1 MMMFPWYLMIPLLA
15 AAVYAGASML
25 FKQAYAAGADSRAVF
40 LWVNLTGMTLFLP
53 LFAFG
58 PALPAVR
65 EWWKPVVM
73 ASLFYTGHWTIFA
86 AIKAGDVSLV
96 TPLMGTKVVL
106 TALVASVVS
115 GTVLPGGL
123 WIAALLTTLGILI
136 LGAGDLRR
144 AASAVAVGWCLA
156 SAAIFAVAD
165 VFIGHW
171 AAGFGKPR
179 FLASTFL
186 LIGVF
191 SVFAAKFRPSALTLP
206 LAARRFVFRGALL
219 IMGQSMAM
227 AMGLAWFND
236 PAAMNILYGTRG
248 LWSLVLVWFAGRWF
262 GNTERDRAQGVMGL
276 RLTGSLLI
284 LAAVGVAVSVR
295 R

>member
-1 MMMFPWYLMIPLLA
+1 MIPLLA
-15 AAVYAGASML
+15 GAVYAGASML

-40 LWVNLTGMTLFLP
+40 LWVNLTGMLMFMPLFL
-53 LFAFG
+53 LESG
-58 PALPAVR
+58 LPAMG
-65 EWWKPVVM
+65 EWWKPAVM
-73 ASLFYTGHWTIFA
+73 ALLFYTGHWTTFA

-106 TALVASVVS
+106 TAVVASAVS
-115 GTVLPGGL
+115 RTMLPGGL
-123 WIAALLTTLGILI
+123 WVAALLTTVGILI
-136 LGAGDLRR
+136 LGARDLRR
-144 AASAVAVGWCLA
+144 AASAAAVGWCLL
-156 SAAIFAVAD
+156 SAAVFAVAD

-171 AAGFGKPR
+171 AAGFGRPG

-186 LIGVF
+186 LLGVF
-191 SVFAAKFRPSALTLP
+191 SLFSAKFRLSALRMP
-206 LAARRFVFRGALL
+206 AAARRYVFQGAVLV
-219 IMGQSMAM
+219 MGQSMAM

-262 GNTERDRAQGVMGL
+262 GNTERHTARGAMGL

-284 LAAVGVAVSVR
+284 LAAVGVAVIVR
-295 R
+295 H